1 MRTFLGLCLAGLTF
15 TAPVF
20 AETTIRSKWSSAG
33 AIETSVVN
41 AAGTPD
47 KPNKH
52 FKPRP
57 YFAEVCYDRGEP
69 ETITVHVDG
78 KGASSSW
85 AKNACVILQ
94 GQYDIIVE
102 TDQIYDD
109 KAAPAGY
116 IQVILPSQAVAQKT
130 TKTITR
136 RLLEKA
142 KPSED

>member
-1 MRTFLGLCLAGLTF
+1 MRALFAFILASVSL
-15 TAPVF
+15 TAPAF
-20 AETTIRSKWSSAG
+20 GDTTIRSKWSSAG
-33 AIETSVVN
+33 AIETNVVN

-78 KGASSSW
+78 KGASSSL

-94 GQYDIIVE
+94 GQYDIIIE